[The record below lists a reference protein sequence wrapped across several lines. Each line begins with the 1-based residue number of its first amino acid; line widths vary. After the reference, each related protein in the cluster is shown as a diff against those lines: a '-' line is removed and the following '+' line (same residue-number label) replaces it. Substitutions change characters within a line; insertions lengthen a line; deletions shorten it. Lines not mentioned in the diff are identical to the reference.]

1 VNGKPQIGLTRVGD
15 DDVRM
20 LNCYALDL
28 LDLVELLANILRYGG
43 HGLREDIT
51 VRYTAGTVDLL
62 VVELDSHAGLLRS
75 TTTPARKE
83 TP

>member
-28 LDLVELLANILRYGG
+28 LDLVELA
-43 HGLREDIT
+43 
-51 VRYTAGTVDLL
+51 
-62 VVELDSHAGLLRS
+62 
-75 TTTPARKE
+75 
-83 TP
+83 